1 MNNSAINVYFSK
13 LESCGISS
21 EVCEKIKEKLGD
33 DLYNASYGMKSNDGT
48 AYEGSV
54 IDISLTKLALF
65 AVKLNELYPEDIR
78 VDVKSLVKI
87 CLLQHISK
95 SVRYIKSTD
104 TWRINNLGE
113 LYKYNQEVPAI
124 GIGLH
129 SMMLAINCGVEFTTE
144 ESEAMTV
151 IDRSEDDNQMKYY
164 SSLLTS
170 IVRQANE
177 MVYCYYR
184 AKNTQ
189 KLAKNQ

>member
-1 MNNSAINVYFSK
+1 MSTS
-13 LESCGISS
+13 L
-21 EVCEKIKEKLGD
+21 
-33 DLYNASYGMKSNDGT
+33 
-48 AYEGSV
+48 
-54 IDISLTKLALF
+54 LTKLAFF

-129 SMMLAINCGVEFTTE
+129 SMMLAINCGVEFTPE

-177 MVYCYYR
+177 MVYHYYR
-184 AKNTQ
+184 AKNSQ